1 MKIWFITLSLLFAAD
16 FAQAD
21 DMMYGPAATQAEAQS
36 TPARM
41 ESRSRQKAYK
51 HRHGRLPKGDLRH
64 CLGLDT
70 NEAIIRCAEGRR
82 SR

>member
-1 MKIWFITLSLLFAAD
+1 MKIWFITLSLLFAAG

-21 DMMYGPAATQAEAQS
+21 DPMYGPAATQAEAQS
-36 TPARM
+36 APASM
-41 ESRSRQKAYK
+41 ETRSRKRAYK
-51 HRHGRLPKGDLRH
+51 HRPGRLPKGDLRH
-64 CLGLDT
+64 CLELDT